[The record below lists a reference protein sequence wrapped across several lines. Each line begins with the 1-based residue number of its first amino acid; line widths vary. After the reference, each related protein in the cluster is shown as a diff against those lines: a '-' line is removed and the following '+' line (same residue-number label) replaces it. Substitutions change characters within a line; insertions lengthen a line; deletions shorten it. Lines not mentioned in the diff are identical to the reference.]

1 MTAQSY
7 LARLQSDGIHLGVK
21 ELLQYRQFANLLD
34 LTPRRTPQ
42 ARLAGSYL
50 TKHKG
55 RGMEFDEARHYQPG
69 DDIRAIAWRV
79 TARTGKTHT
88 KVYREERERPVF
100 ILCDMSSS
108 MQFGTQL
115 LLKSV

>member
-69 DDIRAIAWRV
+69 DDILHLIVFADTCLSV
-79 TARTGKTHT
+79 SMTDQQRTG
-88 KVYREERERPVF
+88 
-100 ILCDMSSS
+100 
-108 MQFGTQL
+108 
-115 LLKSV
+115 